1 MVFKNKLL
9 VLKNNDE
16 RVKTE
21 ILDLSG
27 NVAYTIEDKYISPI
41 GKGMFKQL
49 KNESYKVYKV
59 IAE

>member
-1 MVFKNKLL
+1 MRLFKQKSI
-9 VLKNNDE
+9 VKN
-16 RVKTE
+16 
-21 ILDLSG
+21 
-27 NVAYTIEDKYISPI
+27 KYISPI